1 MRKENVVD
9 LVSEI
14 LYPGLFKEYNDSLNL
29 VKQLLSMGYDSD
41 CYMLDGSSLEE
52 VYESL
57 EDIQADELSRDY
69 EAVFIGSDLS
79 LEESD
84 VVLKVM
90 SACGSY
96 LGYCSEIS
104 NNHMDYALLE
114 KPVLKLYT
122 NNHKELYEELLSK
135 SILNF
140 DFAEVQYNTR
150 GMYDQERIY
159 GIDYNSKAFI
169 GKVKRFLK
177 AMCKNNTFDMDF
189 YERYSDVIDYFI
201 LYRYEYYD
209 LDIREYVVEDMS
221 VSWRFALGYSNGMFR
236 FVAYRE
242 YS

>member
-1 MRKENVVD
+1 MRKEDVVD
-9 LVSEI
+9 FVSEV
-14 LYPGLFKEYNDSLNL
+14 LYPGLFKEYNGSLSL

-41 CYMLDGSSLEE
+41 CFILDGSSLEE
-52 VYESL
+52 IYESL
-57 EDIQADELSRDY
+57 EDIQADWLSRDY
-69 EAVFIGSDLS
+69 EAVCIGSDLS
-79 LEESD
+79 LEESEL
-84 VVLKVM
+84 VLKAM
-90 SACGSY
+90 SERGLY
-96 LGYCSEIS
+96 LGYCSEVS
-104 NNHMDYALLE
+104 NNHKEYTLLE
-114 KPVLKLYT
+114 KPVLKMYT
-122 NNHKELYEELLSK
+122 GNHKELYEELLSK

-140 DFAEVQYNTR
+140 DLAEVQYNTR

-177 AMCKNNTFDMDF
+177 AISKNNTFDMDF

-209 LDIREYVVEDMS
+209 LDIREYVQEDMK

-242 YS
+242 Y